1 MAPIPQRANPALTTS
16 LYWPPLPQRAYPAV
30 TMHWPPIPQRANPA
44 VTTATL
50 HWPPLQQRANPAVTT
65 AILHCLPIPLPATP
79 VISPALNFYTE
90 LDKLENILKY
100 KFTNKLVLLQV
111 VIHPSSVST
120 LDKSNDKL
128 EYLGINSWLI

>member
-1 MAPIPQRANPALTTS
+1 M
-16 LYWPPLPQRAYPAV
+16 
-30 TMHWPPIPQRANPA
+30 
-44 VTTATL
+44 TTATL

-111 VIHPSSVST
+111 VRHPSSVST

-128 EYLGINSWLI
+128 EYLGDEQLGNLILKYYVNTKILGEAF